1 MNAFTLFG
9 LEPSFSVDVANL
21 QKRYRDF
28 QATHHPDRFVN
39 ASDADKRSAIEQATR
54 FNEAYASLKDPVLR
68 AMHMLSLNGIDAL
81 DANDTSMPQAFL
93 IEQIEW
99 RESIADAKLKEDTD
113 RLEAMET
120 ELNSV
125 LNSLGTTFSY
135 AYEGAH
141 MGVATTLARKMRFTQ
156 KLIEEVDSAMAALE
170 Q

>member
-9 LEPSFSVDVANL
+9 LEPSFSVDTTDL
-21 QKRYRDF
+21 QKRYREL
-28 QATHHPDRFVN
+28 QATHHPDRFVS
-39 ASDADKRSAIEQATR
+39 ASDADKRAAMEQTTQI
-54 FNEAYASLKDPVLR
+54 NEAYTALKDPVSR

-81 DANDTSMPQAFL
+81 DANDTSMPHVFL
-93 IEQIEW
+93 VEQIEW

-125 LNSLGTTFSY
+125 LSSLGTTFSY